1 MLEAHKFVRHFA
13 GVRAVPYRQE
23 LLYNVLLERHSWM
36 RVNGLVCET
45 LRPDHIAARLFR
57 QAKYTQNHSNIS
69 ISNKRKAKALLA
81 PPSKKN

>member
-23 LLYNVLLERHSWM
+23 LLYNVLLV

-45 LRPDHIAARLFR
+45 LRPDHIAARLL
-57 QAKYTQNHSNIS
+57 QTKMYNNQKIKVLS
-69 ISNKRKAKALLA
+69 KPK
-81 PPSKKN
+81 PPKKNLPLQTV